1 MLLWLVTQSSPMKD
15 CATSWK
21 DICLLSY
28 HMSHASMCGYPGW
41 PIMVFLWMPGLSKN
55 LFLFLFF
62 FVFKDRSDSA
72 SRVTAGL
79 RCHLFSWLEPWCES
93 HKLSYNL
100 YCIVACLVG
109 KRWWIHT
116 VSALCSSLQ
125 ADCQLPLDLCVVLS
139 TNIMTVWK
147 TSLHFFHISPTV
159 KLLLANYALSSIQSK
174 ADDWFNN
181 RQNTHGPL
189 LQIFISYVTG

>member
-15 CATSWK
+15 CVTSWK

-28 HMSHASMCGYPGW
+28 HTSHASMCGYPGW

-62 FVFKDRSDSA
+62 FVFL
-72 SRVTAGL
+72 TAGS

-125 ADCQLPLDLCVVLS
+125 ADCQLPLDLCIVLS

-174 ADDWFNN
+174 AADWFNN

-189 LQIFISYVTG
+189 LQLFISYVTD

>member
-1 MLLWLVTQSSPMKD
+1 MDNHIVKVRQGGVVSLWSLPS
-15 CATSWK
+15 
-21 DICLLSY
+21 ICS
-28 HMSHASMCGYPGW
+28 
-41 PIMVFLWMPGLSKN
+41 FGLSHN
-55 LFLFLFF
+55 PPQWRIVWQAERISAYSLTTRLVSCFNVWVPRLAYNGLPVDARSFEEFGFVFVF
-62 FVFKDRSDSA
+62 FVFL
-72 SRVTAGL
+72 TAGL

-125 ADCQLPLDLCVVLS
+125 ADCQLPLDLCIVLS

-147 TSLHFFHISPTV
+147 TSLHYFFPHLTNSKTLV
-159 KLLLANYALSSIQSK
+159 GKLCTIINPI
-174 ADDWFNN
+174 
-181 RQNTHGPL
+181 
-189 LQIFISYVTG
+189 